1 VERRRE
7 TRVDFPTPWTP
18 LMPMKKGVEGEEAV
32 WMAWRARM
40 KGMQW
45 LLLSSIISA
54 MLSFVRVVL
63 GLGV

>member
-1 VERRRE
+1 
-7 TRVDFPTPWTP
+7 
-18 LMPMKKGVEGEEAV
+18 MKKGVEGEEAV